1 VEALLTGQEILL
13 SFGFQSTLTKLEEMS
28 EPNVKVLDG
37 RTDVEA
43 RVKGTQLV
51 NHFFEPKHRRFR
63 EVGELV
69 VILMSSIGLNKICGQ
84 LNFNVVVAFLPCRS
98 KVAKYYSNQ
107 DQNH

>member
-1 VEALLTGQEILL
+1 MEALLTGQEVLL

-28 EPNVKVLDG
+28 EPNVMVLDG

-43 RVKGTQLV
+43 RVKGTKLV
-51 NHFFEPKHRRFR
+51 NLFEPKHRRFR

-69 VILMSSIGLNKICGQ
+69 VILMSSIGFKKICGQ